1 MKTNIIL
8 LLAACAWI
16 GTGCTAHHHEHS
28 EGEEHHHEHTEA
40 HEHDHSHEHEGH
52 DHHADSHGHIHIG
65 ASRSEKH
72 SDDEIILHKKEAD
85 AIGLT
90 TKTVRPEAFH
100 EVIKCSGVLSN
111 ASGDERTVVAPV
123 SGVVSFGNK
132 SLVEG
137 MAVKNGQ
144 PMLSLSA
151 GSLSE
156 GDRSER
162 VRIAYGV
169 ARRNYERAEV
179 LVKDRIIS
187 QKEFDQIEQ
196 EYKNSRMAY
205 EAIGRDSIQGMRVTA
220 PIGGFVKS
228 VLVNEGDYVAEGQP
242 LVQLSKNSRLRLQA
256 EVSERYL
263 NRLPSIVTAKF
274 KMPYEAK
281 VYSLDD
287 MNGRMLGYGRS
298 AAGSFYVPVSF
309 EFDNRANLVSGS
321 YVEVFLVSSP
331 EQNVLIVPQSALAE
345 EQGLYFV
352 YLKEGEEVY
361 KKQEVAIG
369 ATDGE
374 NVRIVSG
381 VKPGDEVVTRGV
393 YQVRLAANS
402 GVIPEGHSHNH

>member
-1 MKTNIIL
+1 M
-8 LLAACAWI
+8 
-16 GTGCTAHHHEHS
+16 
-28 EGEEHHHEHTEA
+28 
-40 HEHDHSHEHEGH
+40 
-52 DHHADSHGHIHIG
+52 
-65 ASRSEKH
+65 
-72 SDDEIILHKKEAD
+72 
-85 AIGLT
+85 
-90 TKTVRPEAFH
+90 
-100 EVIKCSGVLSN
+100 
-111 ASGDERTVVAPV
+111 
-123 SGVVSFGNK
+123 
-132 SLVEG
+132 
-137 MAVKNGQ
+137 
-144 PMLSLSA
+144 
-151 GSLSE
+151 
-156 GDRSER
+156 
-162 VRIAYGV
+162 
-169 ARRNYERAEV
+169 
-179 LVKDRIIS
+179 
-187 QKEFDQIEQ
+187 
-196 EYKNSRMAY
+196 
-205 EAIGRDSIQGMRVTA
+205 
-220 PIGGFVKS
+220 
-228 VLVNEGDYVAEGQP
+228 
-242 LVQLSKNSRLRLQA
+242 QA

-331 EQNVLIVPQSALAE
+331 EQNVLIVPQSALTE